1 MADGLNMSR
10 RIRRTPYT
18 DRVEALGVRGFSV
31 VNHML
36 LPKAFETSVEED
48 YWHLRTYVQLWDVS
62 CQRQVEISGPD
73 AGDLVQLMTPRNIS
87 KAKVGQCLYV
97 PIIDDQAGLIND
109 PVLLKLAEDRF
120 WLSIA
125 DSDLLLYAKG
135 LALGRRLNVNI
146 HEPDVFPLSVQGPQ
160 AEALLAEVFGPHVR
174 DIGFFRFG
182 WIEVEGTRQLIARS
196 GYSRQGGFEI
206 YVQGAAQGP
215 GLWDLLWKAGQA
227 YNIRPGCP
235 NLIERIEGGLF
246 SYGNEMTLQNNPFEI
261 GLGKF
266 CDVSGSID
274 YIGRDAVCAI
284 AAQGPQRLIHAVEFE
299 GPPVPTC
306 AIPWPVIC
314 EGQKIGEITSGIY
327 SPRLENNIG
336 LSLIEKGYWRAG
348 LNVDVRVEDQPP
360 RAGWIRDLPVS

>member
-1 MADGLNMSR
+1 M
-10 RIRRTPYT
+10 
-18 DRVEALGVRGFSV
+18 
-31 VNHML
+31 
-36 LPKAFETSVEED
+36 
-48 YWHLRTYVQLWDVS
+48 
-62 CQRQVEISGPD
+62 
-73 AGDLVQLMTPRNIS
+73 
-87 KAKVGQCLYV
+87 
-97 PIIDDQAGLIND
+97 
-109 PVLLKLAEDRF
+109 
-120 WLSIA
+120 
-125 DSDLLLYAKG
+125 
-135 LALGRRLNVNI
+135 
-146 HEPDVFPLSVQGPQ
+146 
-160 AEALLAEVFGPHVR
+160 
-174 DIGFFRFG
+174 
-182 WIEVEGTRQLIARS
+182 
-196 GYSRQGGFEI
+196 
-206 YVQGAAQGP
+206 QGAAHGP
-215 GLWDLLWKAGQA
+215 GLWDLLWRAGQA

-336 LSLIEKGYWRAG
+336 LSLLEKGYWRAG
-348 LNVDVRVEDQPP
+348 LNVEVRVKDQPP
-360 RAGWIRDLPVS
+360 RAGWIRDLPVA